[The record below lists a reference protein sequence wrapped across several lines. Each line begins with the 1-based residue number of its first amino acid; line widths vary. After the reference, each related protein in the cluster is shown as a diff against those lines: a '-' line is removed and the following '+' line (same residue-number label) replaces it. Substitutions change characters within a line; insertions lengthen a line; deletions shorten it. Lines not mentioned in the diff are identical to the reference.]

1 MKIIEIPWQ
10 FVKNEQSV
18 FFKKKIGAENYNFRS
33 YTVF

>member
-18 FFKKKIGAENYNFRS
+18 FILKIGAENYNSRS
-33 YTVF
+33 YIVF

>member
-18 FFKKKIGAENYNFRS
+18 FFKKIGAENYNSRS